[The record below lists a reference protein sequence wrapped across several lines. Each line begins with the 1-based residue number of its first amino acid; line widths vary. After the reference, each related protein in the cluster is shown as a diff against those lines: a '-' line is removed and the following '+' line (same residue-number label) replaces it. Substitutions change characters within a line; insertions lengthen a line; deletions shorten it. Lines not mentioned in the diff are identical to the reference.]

1 MLLQLGFKRSGDW
14 HSEMVYFIFSYDV
27 DQFDP
32 FNQFRLGIGF
42 GAKVFFFFFL
52 LGLKY
57 FSEVITFIIL
67 CYGHLGKNVICFK
80 WSLLCWMITA
90 AAQLSF
96 KCGLCSS
103 DSFCK

>member
-42 GAKVFFFFFL
+42 GAKVFFNFF
-52 LGLKY
+52 
-57 FSEVITFIIL
+57 
-67 CYGHLGKNVICFK
+67 C
-80 WSLLCWMITA
+80 
-90 AAQLSF
+90 
-96 KCGLCSS
+96 
-103 DSFCK
+103 